1 MAGRLAAQPRL
12 ECRRRDED
20 ALAGMCPLP
29 GSCWDAGAEERVVP
43 RYCPGDPFAAGDD
56 ESKESWSSLHLLS
69 LSQLRPLSASVS
81 LSVSL
86 PPLSF
91 HLVQDFLSLQ
101 LTRSALGGFSEP
113 SLLSVCSTALL
124 GPLSP
129 VEMRSAGHGC
139 VCKVGGAETQRR
151 GLQGSLACCLCSGCL
166 GSLRRCG
173 AEHPRFRRV

>member
-1 MAGRLAAQPRL
+1 M
-12 ECRRRDED
+12 
-20 ALAGMCPLP
+20 
-29 GSCWDAGAEERVVP
+29 P
-43 RYCPGDPFAAGDD
+43 RYCPRDPFAAGDD
-56 ESKESWSSLHLLS
+56 ESEESRLSLHLS

-81 LSVSL
+81 LPVSL
-86 PPLSF
+86 LPLSF

-124 GPLSP
+124 GPLYP
-129 VEMRSAGHGC
+129 AEVRSAGQGC

-173 AEHPRFRRV
+173 AEHPRS